1 MRRHSASRRA
11 RTLLR
16 GWSIATLCVAA
27 GTASHA
33 VVSGHVPGAAAV
45 AVAWALTGLLCV
57 LLAGRGLSRLPV
69 AAGVLAAQAALH
81 WLMDRSAPLPQTAP
95 TGGHAGHGVGL
106 DSLAGASLEAAPAPV
121 HATDPG
127 MVAGHLAAGLLT
139 YAAIRRGEAALT
151 ALSRSLRLAA
161 RWLCVPRLR
170 PLPARAL
177 RPLPVPAAL
186 PAPRRVLLPGT
197 APVRGPPLVL
207 A

>member
-1 MRRHSASRRA
+1 VRRHSASRRA

-57 LLAGRGLSRLPV
+57 LLAGRGLSRLPA
-69 AAGVLAAQAALH
+69 AAGVLAAQGALH
-81 WLMDRSAPLPQTAP
+81 WLMDRSAHLPLSASA
-95 TGGHAGHGVGL
+95 GGHAGHGAGL
-106 DSLAGASLEAAPAPV
+106 EPLAGASPAAAPA
-121 HATDPG
+121 HAMDPG
-127 MVAGHLAAGLLT
+127 MAAGHLAAGLLT
-139 YAAIRRGEAALT
+139 YAAIRRGEAALA

-161 RWLCVPRLR
+161 RWLCVPRPR
-170 PLPARAL
+170 ALPARLL
-177 RPLPVPAAL
+177 RPLPVRGVLA
-186 PAPRRVLLPGT
+186 APRRVLLPGT